1 MGPKLDLGR
10 LPSSQKKYSPTHWE
24 HDSSLSRVKSRG
36 RAPQRAFGLT
46 GRAQRAKAEA
56 KACSET
62 LVPFS
67 AKGSKVK
74 RSNCRKV
81 GSILPESLNSESV
94 GIVELD

>member
-1 MGPKLDLGR
+1 MGSKLDLGR
-10 LPSSQKKYSPTHWE
+10 LLSSQKKYNPTHWE
-24 HDSSLSRVKSRG
+24 HDSSLRRVKSRG
-36 RAPQRAFGLT
+36 RAPQRGFGLT
-46 GRAQRAKAEA
+46 CRAPEAEAEA

-74 RSNCRKV
+74 RSSCGKV
-81 GSILPESLNSESV
+81 GSILPESLHSESV